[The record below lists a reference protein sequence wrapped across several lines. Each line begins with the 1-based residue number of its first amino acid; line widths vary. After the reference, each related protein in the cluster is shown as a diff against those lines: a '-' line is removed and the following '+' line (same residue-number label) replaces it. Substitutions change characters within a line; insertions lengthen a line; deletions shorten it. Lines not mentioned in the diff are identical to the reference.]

1 MTQHQMAEEEEE
13 EEEEDEERVSQ
24 QQQEARQR
32 GRVGITSM
40 NILQFHEAVMW
51 LRPRSRVS
59 SYGVSACHASLS
71 NI

>member
-13 EEEEDEERVSQ
+13 EEEECVL

-40 NILQFHEAVMW
+40 NILQFHESVMCPAHVCHPTA
-51 LRPRSRVS
+51 R
-59 SYGVSACHASLS
+59 HASL
-71 NI
+71 